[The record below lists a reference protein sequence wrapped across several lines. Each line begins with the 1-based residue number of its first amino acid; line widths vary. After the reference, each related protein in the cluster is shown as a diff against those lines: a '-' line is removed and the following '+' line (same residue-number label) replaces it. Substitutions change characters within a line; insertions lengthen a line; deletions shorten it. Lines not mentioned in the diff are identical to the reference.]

1 MKNCPSCERISRR
14 RLLAGVGLLGLAQR
28 GDAQIT
34 SMPVETRNTA
44 RTCIFIN
51 LDGAPSHVD
60 TFDTKDGGWN
70 PSNAD
75 IQQHGKIAISHT
87 FFPVLAKYTDRMCL
101 LRSVSSWEA
110 EHVRGQFYLQT
121 SHPSNPAFATETPH
135 IGSVA
140 ALERA
145 GDGKL
150 PPFLSLNGT
159 AGQGSTFLGGRYEP
173 MVAPANPGGFSTIT
187 HNFYGATSQQRF
199 DEKFKLLEE
208 LEAPFRAAPYD
219 PVMAAQPEFYSAAR
233 GLMYDPTITQ
243 VFQFSNEDRVRYG
256 TSNFGNACIV
266 ARNAVRSKSGA
277 AFITI
282 RNGGWDT
289 HQSMFDIAYPQN
301 FYNLV
306 NTLDAGVGNLVE
318 DLRASGDLD
327 QTLIVIMGEF
337 GRTPGEL
344 NSRGGRDHHR
354 FAMSVAMI
362 GGGVKGGTVIG
373 ATDAVG
379 ERIVDPGWHAQ
390 RPIYPEDIT
399 TTIYSALGINW
410 TKRILDTPSGRIFEY
425 VAGSL
430 RGEFEPV
437 TEVFA

>member
-1 MKNCPSCERISRR
+1 MKTCPSCLKMSRR
-14 RLLAGVGLLGLAQR
+14 KWLTAAGLLGITRR

-34 SMPVETRNTA
+34 SMPVETRNSA
-44 RTCIFIN
+44 KACIFIN

-60 TFDTKDGGWN
+60 TFDPKDGPWN
-70 PSNAD
+70 PNDAD
-75 IQQHGKIAISHT
+75 IQQHGKIAISQRY
-87 FFPVLAKYTDRMCL
+87 FPVLAKHTDRMCV
-101 LRSVSSWEA
+101 LRSVASWEA

-121 SHPSNPAFATETPH
+121 SHPSNPAFAAETPH
-135 IGSVA
+135 IGAVA
-140 ALERA
+140 ALER
-145 GDGKL
+145 GGEGKI
-150 PPFLSLNGT
+150 PPFLALNGT
-159 AGQGSTFLGGRYEP
+159 AGQGASFLGGKYEP
-173 MVAPANPGGFSTIT
+173 MATPANVGGLSTIT
-187 HNFYGATSQQRF
+187 HNYYGAQSQQRF
-199 DEKFKLLEE
+199 EEKFKLLEE
-208 LEAPFRAAPYD
+208 LEAPFRAAPFD
-219 PVMAAQPEFYSAAR
+219 PVMAAQPDYYAAAK
-233 GLMYDPTITQ
+233 GLMYDPVVTQ
-243 VFQFSNEDRVRYG
+243 FFQFSNEERLRYG
-256 TSNFGNACIV
+256 SSNFGNACIV
-266 ARNAVRSKSGA
+266 ARNAIRAKSGA

-289 HQSMFDIAYPQN
+289 HQSMFDTAYPQN

-306 NTLDAGVGNLVE
+306 NTLDSGVGNLVE

-354 FAMSVAMI
+354 IAMSAVMI
-362 GGGVKGGTVIG
+362 GGGVKGGAVIG
-373 ATDAVG
+373 ATDAIG
-379 ERIVDPGWHAQ
+379 GRIIDPGWHAQ

-410 TKRILDTPSGRIFEY
+410 TKRILDTPSGRIYEY
-425 VAGSL
+425 VAGSI